1 MNRAGVI
8 AQEDEPAFR
17 PSAVSNPLANAAL
30 AGTCLLA
37 CMEAVSPGHWFGPA
51 SALTLLVFMV
61 SGHRIL
67 RLRERY
73 LAALAAVAAALAL
86 ALLPDAGAVLVTAA
100 TRSAYLFAFITL
112 LAVLK
117 AGASVSQSVLSVGTW
132 LTLQP
137 PGRRFLAIASGGHLM
152 GVIMNFGALSLLG
165 PLVQRGARAGGRG
178 MDPAVVAI
186 REQRQLS
193 ALSRGF
199 SLFILWSPTAISQ
212 YVCVS
217 VVPGATATHLA
228 GWGAATAVVL
238 AFAGWMEDR
247 MTGRAARR
255 RLANPLAAATVP
267 SLPADDAW
275 RLAGVYAAL
284 ALLAGMLVLAFAVPA
299 VTAIMLTAVPAT
311 IGWLAVQALT
321 GRGDGTP
328 PGEAVRAL
336 FLRAMPDGSPEA
348 VTLALAGFVG
358 LVMARVLPSQW
369 LAETAGLSGLP
380 PLLIQAFVLALVP
393 LASMAALPPM
403 LTVTFLGAFL
413 SQALAGIIEPD
424 LLALTLV
431 MGWCLNLTS
440 SPFGATN
447 LILSR
452 ITDVPATRLAFAWNG
467 RYGAMAFLICLAAL
481 WLLSLR

>member
-1 MNRAGVI
+1 MSETGAIGPE
-8 AQEDEPAFR
+8 QEPAFR
-17 PSAVSNPLANAAL
+17 PSAVSNPLANSAL
-30 AGTCLLA
+30 CATCLLA
-37 CMEAVSPGHWFGPA
+37 CLEAVRPGHWTGPA
-51 SALTLLVFMV
+51 SAVALLVFMV

-73 LAALAAVAAALAL
+73 LATLAAGAALL
-86 ALLPDAGAVLVTAA
+86 ALVVLPDAGSVLVSAA
-100 TRSAYLFAFITL
+100 IRSAYLFAFITL

-117 AGASVSQSVLSVGTW
+117 AGASVSQSVLTVGTW

-137 PGRRFLAIASGGHLM
+137 PGRRFTAIAAGGHMM

-165 PLVQRGARAGGRG
+165 PLVQRGARAGSRG
-178 MDPAVVAI
+178 VDPAVVAI

-217 VVPGATATHLA
+217 VVPGASASHLA

-238 AFAGWMEDR
+238 GLAGWLEDKA
-247 MTGRAARR
+247 TGRAARR
-255 RLANPLAAATVP
+255 RLANPPATATAP
-267 SLPADDAW
+267 RLPAGDAW
-275 RLAGVYAAL
+275 RLAAVYLVLALMAGVAAL
-284 ALLAGMLVLAFAVPA
+284 AFHVPV

-311 IGWLAVQALT
+311 IGWLAAQAISR
-321 GRGDGTP
+321 RGDGKP
-328 PGEAVRAL
+328 FPQAVGAL

-348 VTLALAGFVG
+348 VTLALAGFIGV
-358 LVMARVLPSQW
+358 VMAHVLPSEW
-369 LAETAGLSGLP
+369 LAGTNGLSDLP
-380 PLLIQAFVLALVP
+380 PIAIQAGVLALVP

-413 SQALAGIIEPD
+413 SQALAGIVEPD

-431 MGWCLNLTS
+431 MGWCLNLTT

-452 ITDVPATRLAFAWNG
+452 ITDIPATRLAFAWNG
-467 RYGAMAFLICLAAL
+467 RYGIIAYAICLGAL
-481 WLLSLR
+481 WVVSGN